1 MKTHLKK
8 LLIALGSVGT
18 IGAATLGSV
27 IAYGKYSESARG
39 FRLGS
44 DGEHSFY
51 WGKDYKMNF
60 IDESGVNTKLIGKF
74 EPGVNGAEGTV
85 NGTPVSKWVRN
96 YKNAHN
102 KVAPVLRIKTGMFN
116 FENRYLSAVTA
127 DDWFKFVVWY
137 VGDDTHPGHLSFGPE
152 AGQLETFQIVPGVK
166 DEGDNIILGGMS
178 SVYKEDQKITFYP
191 DAFFGNLTS
200 HSNRPGLRSNRLLEV
215 ALTTGKVFAEGK
227 QFTLEEANTFLSFIN
242 KTNKYNGEHASFFS
256 EFNSDETRGSYTF
269 NGDNSPKPY
278 YLEPAGWSADSNG
291 KQVKKYRIY
300 METFT
305 PKYPTSGSKSLMARL
320 TEEFPELATR
330 INGKH
335 IVKNSKGEFSIAEG
349 DFDIIVPGQIIGL
362 AQILKVLHPS
372 FQGFGIDFLKYVGVH
387 EYGHHETLARA
398 KDTSEGGVQVGS
410 VHSES
415 PFTSNGLH
423 NFNVLKEYLKARSK
437 GLLLSKIDPV
447 TGDKV
452 SDSSSSIYTK
462 FLFNNGQ
469 EESMQDIIGTDP
481 AGTGL
486 NGRAYQTS
494 LETMKNEYV
503 KNHPWSSLYNAFL
516 MNSFDWVS
524 GFMNPELNLHAVNNI
539 VQHDHY
545 EISQLGQDM
554 VTIVNKHKVAYKAAI
569 TKLITENSVGVNP
582 AGIKADIDTLMDY
595 FKDEKEFVTQF
606 SASLALYDWFNQP
619 VNLVQVEDNMIPAL
633 SAMLK
638 TNSANFTQSEQDKIR
653 EFEEIYTKKENIG
666 DIARKLVTEVS
677 SFLKVANTKYAHT
690 FYDASSG
697 SWKSFGQIIGTWVD
711 GKGNKVF
718 TATTSTS
725 PDLDVEKLVKSL
737 AAKGAV
743 SIKDEAVNSK
753 YNLIDPE
760 QIIGASGE
768 TFWAHY
774 RRTHPGATNKAEAK
788 KFFIDHYIKPKIS
801 AILSATSWKEPSTL
815 LTYDPA
821 VSRPQTTDFARSDY
835 VFQFPEVM
843 TRDFVQITLS
853 QEGQAL
859 SNLGTD
865 GFLGLTQSATSL
877 EYFVDKG
884 LTQGMKYNSENAF
897 TLDDAKRWMGNSF
910 KTPGSGVAYKNGL
923 MKILTTEEKAI
934 WRVYSPNIFGWA
946 FMDESYMINN
956 EIFGLDKY
964 MSNGYEL
971 DHQQRAALGWS
982 LYDDAT
988 GGPRTILPEHNIH
1001 IRLANRGPE
1010 AKTWAQAYWYFLL
1023 NSNGIGDRALTGLFR
1038 TPQDDH
1044 EYMYG
1049 YLPNQYKSQVKYM
1062 AYRNMETGETKYQ
1075 QVHKER
1081 ISNMFYLTHQ
1091 GDINSRH
1098 TLDEEG
1104 YFAWATDKF
1113 TAGGFTN
1120 TFLGA
1125 GKYEIYFAD
1134 SNKHRINGPNMLGSR
1149 HNISENGKG
1158 AKTSATGVHLENGR
1172 VVFYINE
1179 HFN

>member
-8 LLIALGSVGT
+8 LLLALGSVGT
-18 IGAATLGSV
+18 IGAVSLGSV
-27 IAYGKYSESARG
+27 IAYGKYSESAKG
-39 FRLGS
+39 FRLGTD
-44 DGEHSFY
+44 DGHAFY
-51 WGKDYKMNF
+51 WGKGYEMKF
-60 IDESGVNTKLIGKF
+60 IDESGVNNKSIGKF

-85 NGTPVSKWVRN
+85 DGTPVSEWIRN

-102 KVAPVLRIKTGMFN
+102 KVTPVLKIKTGMFN
-116 FENRYLSAVTA
+116 FENRYLSAVSA

-152 AGQLETFQIVPGVK
+152 AGQLDTFQILPGVK
-166 DEGDNIILGGMS
+166 DEGDNIILGGMTS
-178 SVYKEDQKITFYP
+178 MNKEEQKITFYP

-200 HSNRPGLRSNRLLEV
+200 HSTRPGLRNNRLLEA

-242 KTNKYNGEHASFFS
+242 KTNKYNGEHASLFS
-256 EFNSDETRGSYTF
+256 EFNSDETRGSYTY

-291 KQVKKYRIY
+291 KQVEKYRIY

-305 PKYPTSGSKSLMARL
+305 PKYSTSGSQSLMTRL
-320 TEEFPELATR
+320 VEEFPELATS

-335 IVKNSKGEFSIAEG
+335 IVKNSKGEFSIVDG
-349 DFDIIVPGQIIGL
+349 KFDIIVPGQIIGL
-362 AQILKVLHPS
+362 AQIMKVLHPS
-372 FQGFGIDFLKYVGVH
+372 FKGFGIDFLKYVGVH

-410 VHSES
+410 VHSQN
-415 PFTSNGLH
+415 PFTYNGLH
-423 NFNVLKEYLKARSK
+423 NFNVLQEYLKARSR
-437 GLLLSKIDPV
+437 GLSLSKIDPV

-462 FLFNNGQ
+462 FLFSNGQ
-469 EESMQDIIGTDP
+469 EESMQDVIGTDP
-481 AGTGL
+481 AGSGL
-486 NGRAYQTS
+486 NGRAYQSS

-524 GFMNPELNLHAVNNI
+524 GFINPELNLHAAKNI
-539 VQHDHY
+539 VQYDHFK
-545 EISQLGQDM
+545 ISQLGKDM
-554 VTIVNKHKVAYKAAI
+554 LKIVNDHKADYKAEI
-569 TKLITENSVGVNP
+569 TKLITEKSVGASP
-582 AGIKADIDTLMDY
+582 AGIKADIDSLMLY
-595 FKDEKEFVTQF
+595 FQDESHFIQEFT
-606 SASLALYDWFNQP
+606 SAILVNRWFHQT
-619 VNLVQVEDNMIPAL
+619 VNLVLAEDNMIPAL

-638 TNSANFTQSEQDKIR
+638 NHSTNFTQSERDKIK
-653 EFEEIYTKKENIG
+653 EFVEIYAKKENLGEITN
-666 DIARKLVTEVS
+666 KLVIEVFAFS
-677 SFLKVANTKYAHT
+677 KVANTKYSHT

-697 SWKSFGQIIGTWVD
+697 SWKNFGQIVGTWVD
-711 GKGNKVF
+711 GKGNKIF
-718 TATTSTS
+718 TTTTSTS
-725 PDLDVEKLVKSL
+725 PDLDIEKLVKSL
-737 AAKGAV
+737 APKGAA

-774 RRTHPGATNKAEAK
+774 RKTHLGTTSKSDAK
-788 KFFIDHYIKPKIS
+788 KFFIDHYIKSKIL
-801 AILSATSWKEPSTL
+801 AILSASSWKETGTSL
-815 LTYDPA
+815 SYDPA
-821 VSRPQTTDFARSDY
+821 ISRPQTTDFVRSDY
-835 VFQFPEVM
+835 VFQYPEVM

-853 QEGQAL
+853 QEETPL

-884 LTQGMKYNSENAF
+884 LTQGMKYNSKNAF
-897 TLDDAKRWMGNSF
+897 TLEDAKRWMGNSF
-910 KTPGSGVAYKNGL
+910 KTPGSGATYKNGL
-923 MKILTTEEKAI
+923 MNILTPEEKEI
-934 WRVYSPNIFGWA
+934 WRIYSPNIFGWA
-946 FMDESYMINN
+946 FIDESYMINN

-988 GGPRTILPEHNIH
+988 GGSRAIKPEDHIH
-1001 IRLANRGPE
+1001 IRLANRGLE
-1010 AKTWAQAYWYFLL
+1010 AATWAQAYWYFLL

-1038 TPQDDH
+1038 TSQDDH

-1062 AYRNMETGETKYQ
+1062 AYRNMETGEIKYQ
-1075 QVHKER
+1075 KIHTNGV
-1081 ISNMFYLTHQ
+1081 SNMFYLTHQ
-1091 GDINSRH
+1091 GDANSRY
-1098 TLDEEG
+1098 TLKDQG
-1104 YFAWATDKF
+1104 YFAWTTDKF

-1120 TFLGA
+1120 TFLGV
-1125 GKYEIYFAD
+1125 GKYEMYFAD
-1134 SNKHRINGPNMLGSR
+1134 SNMQRINGPNMLGSR

-1158 AKTSATGVHLENGR
+1158 AELSATGVHLENGR
-1172 VVFYINE
+1172 VVFYVNE